1 MTYHS
6 GMQTLLHPAS
16 KRGFRDHDWLQT
28 AHSFS
33 FGNYWD
39 PNKMGFG
46 LLRVLNDDT
55 IQGGVE
61 YEAGSDRPRRLGFDL
76 HPHRDMEIVTIPLSG
91 QLEHKDNFGHHGIIG
106 AGDVQV
112 MSAGT
117 GITHSEFNAS
127 ETESVSVLQMWVETD
142 ASGHEPRYEDR
153 RFPTA
158 ERNAW
163 QLLVSP
169 DGRDGSLWIHQQ
181 AFFNLGDLD
190 ANQDTTYTLRDGKHG
205 VYLFVVEGE
214 IEVDGNKLE
223 RRDAIGIWEMKEI
236 QIKIKQDSK
245 VLLIEVPMK

>member
-1 MTYHS
+1 MPS
-6 GMQTLLHPAS
+6 LLHPAS

-39 PNKMGFG
+39 PSKMGFG

-61 YEAGSDRPRRLGFDL
+61 YEVGNDKPQRLGFGM

-91 QLEHKDNFGHHGIIG
+91 RIEHKDNHDHHGIIG

-127 ETESVSVLQMWVETD
+127 ETDAVSVLQMWVETD
-142 ASGHEPRYEDR
+142 AVDHDPRYEDR
-153 RFPTA
+153 KFPKAQKNTF
-158 ERNAW
+158 

-169 DGRDGSLWIHQQ
+169 DERDSSLMIHQQ
-181 AFFNLGDLD
+181 AFFNLGEFD
-190 ANQDTTYTLRDGKHG
+190 AGQSTKYVLRDAKHG
-205 VYLFVVEGE
+205 AYIFVVEGE
-214 IEVDGNKLE
+214 VEVDGNTLGK
-223 RRDAIGIWEMKEI
+223 RDAIGIWESKEI
-236 QIKIKQDSK
+236 ELKIKQDSK